1 MGAGFWRLSS
11 SVKVE
16 IFSDIVCPWC
26 YIGHARFA
34 RAADRFRAKG
44 GIVDVTMRPFQLN
57 PDAPAEGE
65 PLLPALERKFG
76 GNVAQM
82 TSRVTGVA
90 AEEGLDVRFEQAVS
104 ANTFEAHRL
113 VELATRQG
121 RGQEAVDRLFRGH
134 FTDGLNVGDQHVL
147 TKLAAE
153 VGVDHPP
160 GEGAHEVREQLDR
173 ARALGITGVPLFLFE
188 GQFAVSGAQPAETFD
203 AALDEVA
210 ARTGQTPVTIL
221 ADPADGCDDGYCAV

>member
-1 MGAGFWRLSS
+1 M
-11 SVKVE
+11 KVE

-26 YIGHARFA
+26 YIGHARFG

-44 GIVDVTMRPFQLN
+44 GTVDITMRPFQLN

-65 PLLPALERKFG
+65 PLLPSLERKFG
-76 GNVAQM
+76 GNATQM
-82 TSRVTGVA
+82 TSHVTTVA
-90 AEEGLDVRFEQAVS
+90 AEEGLDLRFSQAIS

-121 RGQEAVDRLFRGH
+121 RGLEAVDRLFHAH
-134 FTDGLNVGDQHVL
+134 FTDGLNVGDQDVL

-153 VGVDHPP
+153 LGVDHPP
-160 GEGAHEVREQLDR
+160 GEGAQEVREQLDR

-221 ADPADGCDDGYCAV
+221 APPADGCDDGYCAV